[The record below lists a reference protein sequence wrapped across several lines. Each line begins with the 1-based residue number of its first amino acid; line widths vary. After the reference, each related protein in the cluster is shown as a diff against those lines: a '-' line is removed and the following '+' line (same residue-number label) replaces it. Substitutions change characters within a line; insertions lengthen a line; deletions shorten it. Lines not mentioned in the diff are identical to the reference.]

1 MTRDEARHFAD
12 QWAAAWNRRDLEAVL
27 VHFAEDVVFSSP
39 KALAVL
45 GVPSVRGRAALRAYW
60 QRALAAVTSLRFSVD
75 RVIWDPAGAELSIVY
90 DRDVDGHR
98 DRASEILRFDASG
111 LVVAGEVH
119 YGVAP

>member
-1 MTRDEARHFAD
+1 MTRPEAERFAAG
-12 QWAAAWNRRDLEAVL
+12 WAAAWNRRDLEAVL
-27 VHFAEDVVFSSP
+27 EHFSEDVVFSSP

-75 RVIWDPAGAELSIVY
+75 RVIWDPASAELSIVY